1 MVHFSDESYYNIV
14 YVGSNSDKYADI
26 LQGIQN
32 VNNLKTELKHYTNT
46 FIDDTNISQ
55 NVTLNG
61 KTEVVMPKTSNTGKH
76 ITITF
81 DSGDTESQ
89 LPNVSK
95 QNLIPAPQ
103 PEVGGYIDTDTRNG
117 GFRKPSQAYLNQIY
131 GLQNLGV
138 MADAPVPDAS
148 ISPMV
153 VLLAVGVA
161 GLYAYKH
168 KQ

>member
-1 MVHFSDESYYNIV
+1 
-14 YVGSNSDKYADI
+14 
-26 LQGIQN
+26 
-32 VNNLKTELKHYTNT
+32 
-46 FIDDTNISQ
+46 
-55 NVTLNG
+55 
-61 KTEVVMPKTSNTGKH
+61 
-76 ITITF
+76 
-81 DSGDTESQ
+81 
-89 LPNVSK
+89 
-95 QNLIPAPQ
+95 
-103 PEVGGYIDTDTRNG
+103 
-117 GFRKPSQAYLNQIY
+117 LNQIY